1 MDRLTWMYKIPR
13 VSHAYVNG
21 VNEFIACAVE
31 NLKKKQIKHGKE
43 DMITCPC
50 RDCYNLKKYPNIDT
64 VREHLFHRG
73 FMEDYTKWIWHGE
86 GIHTSK
92 TETSSKIYE
101 SYGDSMPRNE
111 EDDAENDRVEEMIQ
125 DVEEILVHQPEVL
138 ENLVDDSKRPLYHGC
153 NVQFTRLSTTL
164 KLCKLKV
171 KNGWSDKSFTEML
184 KLLAEMLP
192 AKNELPTST
201 YEVKK
206 ILCPMGM
213 NVKKIHA
220 CPNDY
225 VLFRKEH
232 EHLHTCSKCG
242 ASRYKRDGNNS
253 SINDKRPPVKVLRYL
268 PIVERFR
275 RLFANSKDMIGISV
289 EAFSTEFERGNSIAS
304 RDVKKSYYGV
314 IEEIWE
320 IDYKDFNVALFKCKW
335 FDIRRGVRVDESG
348 FTLVDFNRF
357 GHEDDPFILATQVRQ
372 VFYIQ
377 DPADVRWSIVLQ
389 GKRRIIG
396 VDNVEDEEE
405 YNQFD
410 ENHPFS
416 IGLQTTSIED
426 STDISYA
433 RNDHDEGVRA
443 VTVHP
448 SQKYFV
454 TASLDCIRL
463 MDQDEDRR
471 EQNREEDREQD
482 REQSSEEL
490 VKKRSRV
497 VRFKADINIE
507 IWDLVNQGLKD
518 AIWEDIKTR
527 WKLDD
532 SQKKNVLERAGK
544 QWRDFKGKLTKNY
557 FREGKDPCEKYS
569 FITEDTWK
577 TFKQRRETAE
587 FKLKQMG
594 VSLEAD
600 QFVND
605 AGARKVD
612 NARSSCHSLDPEDYF
627 STIKVPTL
635 CRLCVIHVERGKVVT
650 ARATLFLTNQGEMI
664 HNNPIAPQNV
674 RVSVDDVITEYQ
686 LTPLPVPC
694 YEHETIGNA
703 TGSFVQ
709 WPKDLVMLGQDPIL
723 EKKKLQEMTPI
734 QKSSKVESK
743 GSVTPLKQS
752 PQVVGDDIN
761 LSDHCAGLI
770 FLLKKRPPSK
780 KSDAFVFEET
790 GDGPIYITLEDVNQF
805 LRMSWLNIPIVE
817 LFIKYV
823 SKLCKQL
830 KDDKFAFMLP
840 FRLAIPHNHEQ
851 QKCKDEATDYMTSLL
866 VANKDKR
873 YILAPYIQEV
883 LVLEAMVER
892 KLARYERF
900 GLNFL
905 LLNVYS
911 QGMVL
916 GDTRRECRT
925 ITRSLDIIKNRVSL
939 RDLS

>member
-1 MDRLTWMYKIPR
+1 M
-13 VSHAYVNG
+13 
-21 VNEFIACAVE
+21 
-31 NLKKKQIKHGKE
+31 Q
-43 DMITCPC
+43 
-50 RDCYNLKKYPNIDT
+50 
-64 VREHLFHRG
+64 
-73 FMEDYTKWIWHGE
+73 
-86 GIHTSK
+86 
-92 TETSSKIYE
+92 
-101 SYGDSMPRNE
+101 
-111 EDDAENDRVEEMIQ
+111 
-125 DVEEILVHQPEVL
+125 
-138 ENLVDDSKRPLYHGC
+138 
-153 NVQFTRLSTTL
+153 
-164 KLCKLKV
+164 
-171 KNGWSDKSFTEML
+171 
-184 KLLAEMLP
+184 
-192 AKNELPTST
+192 
-201 YEVKK
+201 
-206 ILCPMGM
+206 
-213 NVKKIHA
+213 
-220 CPNDY
+220 
-225 VLFRKEH
+225 
-232 EHLHTCSKCG
+232 
-242 ASRYKRDGNNS
+242 NS
-253 SINDKRPPVKVLRYL
+253 
-268 PIVERFR
+268 
-275 RLFANSKDMIGISV
+275 GISV
-289 EAFSTEFERGNSIAS
+289 EAFSTKFERGNSIAS

-320 IDYKDFNVALFKCKW
+320 IDYKDFKVELFKCKW

-357 GHEDDPFILATQVRQ
+357 GHEADPFILATQVKQ
-372 VFYIQ
+372 VFYIR
-377 DPADVRWSIVLQ
+377 DPADVRWLIVLQ
-389 GKRRIIG
+389 G
-396 VDNVEDEEE
+396 
-405 YNQFD
+405 
-410 ENHPFS
+410 
-416 IGLQTTSIED
+416 L
-426 STDISYA
+426 
-433 RNDHDEGVRA
+433 
-443 VTVHP
+443 
-448 SQKYFV
+448 
-454 TASLDCIRL
+454 RL

-471 EQNREEDREQD
+471 EQNKEEDKEQD
-482 REQSSEEL
+482 REQSFEEL
-490 VKKRSRV
+490 VKKRSR
-497 VRFKADINIE
+497 
-507 IWDLVNQGLKD
+507 GLKD

-532 SQKKNVLERAGK
+532 SRKKNVLERAGK

-569 FITEDTWK
+569 FITEDMWK
-577 TFKQRRETAE
+577 TFKQRRETPE
-587 FKLKQMG
+587 FKVNKRFLLARARADGQGGHYFPNKMIKDVCLTMNELHNQALEGSWTPQGHDNLLARALGNKEHGGRVRGVGGGVKIKDVFKSGPRRHSGLVSTDELTTITEEIRKKVQKECEEKMNSKLEGIFNQLKQMG

-600 QFVND
+600 QFIND
-605 AGARKVD
+605 AGAQKVD
-612 NARSSCHSLDPEDYF
+612 NARSSCHSVDPEDYF

-635 CRLCVIHVERGKVVT
+635 CRLCVIYPERGKVVA
-650 ARATLFLTNQGEMI
+650 ARGTLFPTNNQGEII

-703 TGSFVQ
+703 AGSFVQ

-723 EKKKLQEMTPI
+723 EKKKLHEITPI

-752 PQVVGDDIN
+752 PQEN
-761 LSDHCAGLI
+761 
-770 FLLKKRPPSK
+770 
-780 KSDAFVFEET
+780 

-817 LFIKYV
+817 LFLKYV

-840 FRLAIPHNHEQ
+840 SRLAIPHNHEQ

-925 ITRSLDIIKNRVSL
+925 ITRSLDIIKNRVSV
-939 RDLS
+939 RDLL